1 LSAQTA
7 RLAITPAPAGKP
19 GGPGLYHVKGMALP
33 PYFEN
38 IRNALIRSGHTPAA
52 AYRITWGAIRR
63 WAHGG
68 GKVHPEVVAAAQA
81 ALADLAAKSA
91 RAHAHANEDGAA
103 MSLAW
108 NGTDGIDLAAVE
120 LGSYI
125 APHMPAGS
133 PAGGQFGTTS
143 GGKGTPAQQHAAHDA
158 HMAHLQHLVATGK
171 ATPAQRAEL
180 ARLLAGKPAGYLSS
194 PAFKKALAAV
204 KASAVAPKAKKAAKP
219 KAARKPRASAKPRV
233 NKTKGTVTATVNGKK
248 VTMSLHQW
256 HALHAAHQ
264 KKTAAKATKLA
275 GGDGRFL
282 ELAFT
287 EALAERVPPGRAEG
301 GQFAPVAA
309 QLSRHDTPDQAA
321 RVINAMEPV
330 QRAVVRAST
339 LPPPGFSWG
348 SNDRLTVADAR

>member
-1 LSAQTA
+1 MSAQTA

-19 GGPGLYHVKGMALP
+19 GGPGLYHVKGMSLP

-38 IRNALIRSGHTPAA
+38 IRNALIRGGHTPAD

-103 MSLAW
+103 MTLTW
-108 NGTDGIDLAAVE
+108 NGTDGINLASVE

-125 APHMPAGS
+125 APHVPAGS
-133 PAGGQFGTTS
+133 PKGGQFGTTS
-143 GGKGTPAQQHAAHDA
+143 GGSGKGTPAQQHAAHDA
-158 HMAHLQHLVATGK
+158 HMAHLQHLVDTGQ

-180 ARLLAGKPAGYLSS
+180 AGLLAGKPAGYLSS
-194 PAFKKALAAV
+194 PAFKQALAAV
-204 KASAVAPKAKKAAKP
+204 KASAVAPKAKKAKKAKKVAKP
-219 KAARKPRASAKPRV
+219 KV
-233 NKTKGTVTATVNGKK
+233 NKTKGTVTATIRGKK
-248 VTMSLHQW
+248 VTMTEHQW
-256 HALHAAHQ
+256 HVLHAAHQ
-264 KKTAAKATKLA
+264 KKVAAAKATKLA

-282 ELAFT
+282 ELAFA
-287 EALAERVPPGRAEG
+287 EVLAERVPPGRREG
-301 GQFAPVAA
+301 GRFAPVAV

-321 RVINAMEPV
+321 KVINAMEPV

-339 LPPPGFSWG
+339 LPPPGFEWQSG
-348 SNDRLTVADAR
+348 DRLTVAAE